1 MVFTGRAIYDT
12 GVFQGV
18 AEDVSAI
25 ISMVSP
31 HETPTLDRLA
41 QAEHPAASVKHEW
54 LEDDLGPDTIIA
66 TETIDDA
73 QSTLTVASEA
83 GASVTAFLQEG
94 MQIQTPSGEYIQI
107 TAIVG
112 DIITVVR
119 SFGFT
124 ASDTIAAG
132 AELFIIGDA
141 ALEGEDVQKDTSR
154 PRARQENFVQI
165 FKKDVIVSGTEGAV
179 THLGGVTNEFDY
191 QRGQRT
197 RELLRDL
204 NKTVIRG
211 RSSGNTIGSA
221 TNRRTMKG
229 LLQFLATN
237 VATSVGTLTPSGLDD
252 IIKLAWDRG
261 GTDLDLIIADQNF
274 RRQINLFNDTRVEV
288 SNQEGR
294 FRNKVMIYEGTYGA
308 MEVILDRWMPAN
320 TLAVISTRR
329 VRLVPLQNRSFT
341 YKPASR
347 TGDSDRGFIVGEY
360 TLMVRNEE
368 AMVQAFN

>member
-41 QAEHPAASVKHEW
+41 QAERPAASVKHEW